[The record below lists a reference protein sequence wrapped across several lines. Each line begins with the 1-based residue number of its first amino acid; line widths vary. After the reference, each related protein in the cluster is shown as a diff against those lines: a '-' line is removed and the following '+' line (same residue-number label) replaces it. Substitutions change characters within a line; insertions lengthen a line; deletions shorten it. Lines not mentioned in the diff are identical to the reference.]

1 MILFKLFLLFIKLF
15 DSFSLK
21 FILFLNVLNPDS
33 VLFTVS
39 VNLFGKKKNYLSFFF
54 IIIVFIFNLFI
65 LKIFSKCSII
75 FFYYK

>member
-1 MILFKLFLLFIKLF
+1 MILFKLFLLFIKSF

-39 VNLFGKKKNYLSFFF
+39 VNLFGKKKNYLSFFVYCYC
-54 IIIVFIFNLFI
+54 IYI
-65 LKIFSKCSII
+65 
-75 FFYYK
+75 

>member
-1 MILFKLFLLFIKLF
+1 MILFKLFLLFIKSF

-39 VNLFGKKKNYLSFFF
+39 DNLFGKKKLYLIYFF
-54 IIIVFIFNLFI
+54 
-65 LKIFSKCSII
+65 
-75 FFYYK
+75 